1 MTDIKIGDYV
11 KFKEGATIIRNDNV
25 YKVVMASRSHACI
38 FIPEVKT
45 IVSIDINRLEP
56 VNKNKRGQN
65 DNNPN
70 ETTD

>member
-1 MTDIKIGDYV
+1 MTDIKIGDAV
-11 KFKEGATIIRNDNV
+11 KFKEGSTIIPNDNV
-25 YKVVMASRSHACI
+25 YKVVMVSRSYACI

-56 VNKNKRGQN
+56 VNKGEQN
-65 DNNPN
+65 DNRPN